1 MKFQDKLSKVRKERN
16 LSQEAL
22 AEKLGM
28 SRQAISKWESGSSY
42 PDMATIIRVTKVLDC
57 KLEDLLDDDTIGVKK
72 ESNTNNFNTIIKDFL
87 NFITKS
93 YNMFWSMKFKDKIK
107 CIIEILI
114 IIFIC
119 YFASYIFGIFLKN
132 TIFNIFNIL
141 PNNIYNYLLTL
152 FKVLY
157 SILMFVI
164 SFIITIHLF
173 KIRYLD
179 YYITIEDKNSINK
192 TIEED
197 KTETKKIY
205 NANKRE
211 KIIIRDP
218 IHSTNK
224 FVEILIKL
232 IKTLLKVFTT
242 FILLFLIIT
251 FIFITFATTIS
262 FAWIKYGIIFLGAII
277 VGLGILNINYI
288 LIELIYEFIFD
299 RSYYFKRIF
308 IMFIIGL
315 TLIGIGFGISFNEL
329 SKFNFNYTNNY
340 DKNTIL
346 TLDYNDNMILDDLDY
361 YKYHN
366 KVVIDNNQD
375 KIIIEVLHDNNIE
388 PCVRNSDNHYFID
401 YNSKNTNVIKY
412 ILKDIKN
419 KKIDF
424 NGYYKYDI
432 KSITI
437 SQKNY
442 DKLINNYNYE

>member
-87 NFITKS
+87 NFITKT

>member
-87 NFITKS
+87 NFITKT

-179 YYITIEDKNSINK
+179 YYITIEDKNIINK

-340 DKNTIL
+340 DNNTIL

-412 ILKDIKN
+412 ILQDIKN

>member
-87 NFITKS
+87 NFITKT

-164 SFIITIHLF
+164 SFIITIHVF

>member
-87 NFITKS
+87 NFITKT

-179 YYITIEDKNSINK
+179 YYITIEDKNIINK

>member
-87 NFITKS
+87 NFITKT

-251 FIFITFATTIS
+251 FIFIIFATTIS

-366 KVVIDNNQD
+366 KVVIDNNQN
-375 KIIIEVLHDNNIE
+375 KIIIEVLHDNDIE

-412 ILKDIKN
+412 ILQDIKN

>member
-87 NFITKS
+87 NFITKT
-93 YNMFWSMKFKDKIK
+93 YNMCWSMKFKDKIK

-224 FVEILIKL
+224 FV
-232 IKTLLKVFTT
+232 
-242 FILLFLIIT
+242 
-251 FIFITFATTIS
+251 
-262 FAWIKYGIIFLGAII
+262 
-277 VGLGILNINYI
+277 
-288 LIELIYEFIFD
+288 D
-299 RSYYFKRIF
+299 
-308 IMFIIGL
+308 
-315 TLIGIGFGISFNEL
+315 
-329 SKFNFNYTNNY
+329 
-340 DKNTIL
+340 
-346 TLDYNDNMILDDLDY
+346 
-361 YKYHN
+361 
-366 KVVIDNNQD
+366 
-375 KIIIEVLHDNNIE
+375 
-388 PCVRNSDNHYFID
+388 
-401 YNSKNTNVIKY
+401 
-412 ILKDIKN
+412 
-419 KKIDF
+419 
-424 NGYYKYDI
+424 
-432 KSITI
+432 
-437 SQKNY
+437 
-442 DKLINNYNYE
+442 

>member
-87 NFITKS
+87 NFITKT

-366 KVVIDNNQD
+366 KVVIDNNQN
-375 KIIIEVLHDNNIE
+375 KIIIEVLHDNDIE

-412 ILKDIKN
+412 ILQDIKN

>member
-87 NFITKS
+87 NFITKT

-251 FIFITFATTIS
+251 FIFIIFATTIS

-340 DKNTIL
+340 DNNTIL

-412 ILKDIKN
+412 ILQDIKN

>member
-87 NFITKS
+87 NFITKT

-340 DKNTIL
+340 DNNTIL

-412 ILKDIKN
+412 ILQDIKN

>member
-87 NFITKS
+87 NFITKT

-157 SILMFVI
+157 SILMFII

>member
-1 MKFQDKLSKVRKERN
+1 MKKTKRKH
-16 LSQEAL
+16 
-22 AEKLGM
+22 
-28 SRQAISKWESGSSY
+28 
-42 PDMATIIRVTKVLDC
+42 
-57 KLEDLLDDDTIGVKK
+57 KK
-72 ESNTNNFNTIIKDFL
+72 YTT
-87 NFITKS
+87 
-93 YNMFWSMKFKDKIK
+93 
-107 CIIEILI
+107 
-114 IIFIC
+114 
-119 YFASYIFGIFLKN
+119 
-132 TIFNIFNIL
+132 
-141 PNNIYNYLLTL
+141 
-152 FKVLY
+152 
-157 SILMFVI
+157 
-164 SFIITIHLF
+164 
-173 KIRYLD
+173 
-179 YYITIEDKNSINK
+179 
-192 TIEED
+192 
-197 KTETKKIY
+197 
-205 NANKRE
+205 NKRE
-211 KIIIRDP
+211 KIIIRDS
-218 IHSTNK
+218 IHSTNR
-224 FVEILIKL
+224 FLEILIKL
-232 IKTLLKVFTT
+232 IKILLKIFTL

-340 DKNTIL
+340 DNNTIL

-412 ILKDIKN
+412 ILQDIKN